1 MLGNAAQRP
10 QAGTF
15 QRLFLVPAGI
25 VQSSQLIEGKHDICP
40 DLMLHL
46 H

>member
-10 QAGTF
+10 QTGAF

-25 VQSSQLIEGKHDICP
+25 VQSSQLVEGKHDICP